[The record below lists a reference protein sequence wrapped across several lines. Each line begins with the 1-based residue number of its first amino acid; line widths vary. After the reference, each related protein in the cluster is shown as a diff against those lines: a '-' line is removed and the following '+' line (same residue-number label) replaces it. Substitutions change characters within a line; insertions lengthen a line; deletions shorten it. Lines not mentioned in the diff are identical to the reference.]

1 MEKTL
6 FTAAIVLVGLGIIC
20 LIIAMITFVI
30 KDTF

>member
-6 FTAAIVLVGLGIIC
+6 LTAAAVLIGLGIIC
-20 LIIAMITFVI
+20 LIIAMITFAI